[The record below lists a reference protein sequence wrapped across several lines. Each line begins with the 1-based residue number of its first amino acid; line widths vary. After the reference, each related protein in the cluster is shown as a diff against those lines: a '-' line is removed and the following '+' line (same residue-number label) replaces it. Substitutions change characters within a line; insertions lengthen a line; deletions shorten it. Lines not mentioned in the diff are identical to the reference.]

1 MPSPS
6 DPGREDRRHRAPR
19 GRVVR
24 ELRRVNRA
32 LLVLGECNQA
42 LVRSEAEPALL
53 ADVCRILVEHG
64 GYRMAWVGYAE
75 TEPERWVR
83 PMAKA
88 GDDDGYLDGARI
100 GWGDDERGHGPSGEA
115 LRTGRTQVNRDFR
128 SNPSMAPWRAEA
140 LRRGF
145 ESSVAIP
152 LRGEGAPAGV
162 LCVYAAEPDAFDS
175 AELRLLE
182 ELAADI
188 AFGIATLR
196 SREAHRRAES
206 MVTRLAYFDP
216 LTGLP
221 NRTQL
226 LERVEAALR
235 EAGPAGATLALLT
248 LNVNRFDDIQVG
260 LGLRQ
265 GDEVLRQLAG
275 RFAAALGEGEFLAR
289 LGGDVFAVL
298 VEGGDAARARASA
311 ERLLASLAEPVRAAG
326 ILVDVQAR
334 IGAAIHPAHGAEGEV
349 LLLRSNIAC
358 RDARHTGLGFAVYA
372 GATDG
377 ESPRRLALVGEL
389 RRAIAEGELVLHYQ
403 PKVAL
408 RTGRVVGVEALVR
421 WRHAVHG
428 LVPPGEFIPVA
439 ERTGLIKPLTAWVL
453 DAALE
458 QARRWS
464 DRGLES
470 RVAINISPSSLRDPE
485 FPARVGEALAKWG
498 AGPGWLKFELTEST
512 LVEDPSRSL
521 EALRRLRDLGISILI
536 DDFGTGYS
544 SLSYIATLPIQGL
557 KIDRSFVA
565 GMLGSPSVHSVV
577 EATISLARAL
587 QIRVV
592 AEGVE
597 TKEQGEAL
605 ERLGCDEI
613 QGYFVGAPM
622 AAEDF
627 ERWTAGRAFGEGG
640 AMRRAAGGGED

>member
-1 MPSPS
+1 MPNPTDS
-6 DPGREDRRHRAPR
+6 DRPGRGHRGPR
-19 GRVVR
+19 TEVVR

-32 LLVLGECNQA
+32 LRVLGECNQA
-42 LVRSEAEPALL
+42 LVRSAAEPALL

-75 TEPERWVR
+75 TEPEKVVR

-88 GDDDGYLDGARI
+88 GDDDGYLEGAHI

-115 LRTGRTQVNRDFR
+115 IRTGVAQVNRDFR
-128 SNPSMAPWRAEA
+128 SNPSMAPWRVEA

-152 LRGEGAPAGV
+152 FGGDGAPRGV
-162 LCVYAAEPDAFDS
+162 LCVYAAEPDAFDV

-182 ELAADI
+182 ELAQDVAY
-188 AFGIATLR
+188 GIATLR
-196 SREAHRRAES
+196 SREAHRRAED
-206 MVTRLAYFDP
+206 MVARLAYFDT
-216 LTGLP
+216 LTGLA

-226 LERVEAALR
+226 LERIARAIGEAR
-235 EAGPAGATLALLT
+235 RTGGRLAMLT

-260 LGLRQ
+260 LGMRE
-265 GDEVLRQLAG
+265 GDEVLRQLAA
-275 RFAAALGEGEFLAR
+275 RLAAALGEGEFLAR
-289 LGGDVFAVL
+289 IGGDVFGVL
-298 VEGGDAARARASA
+298 VEGGDAERARATA
-311 ERLLASLAEPVRAAG
+311 GRLHAALAEPFRAAG
-326 ILVDVQAR
+326 ILLDVQAR
-334 IGAAIHPAHGAEGEV
+334 IGAALHPDHGADGEV

-358 RDARHTGLGFAVYA
+358 REARHSSLGLSIYSGS
-372 GATDG
+372 TD
-377 ESPRRLALVGEL
+377 EENPRRLALVGEL
-389 RRAIAEGELVLHYQ
+389 RRAIAGDELLLHYQ

-421 WRHAVHG
+421 WRHPVHG
-428 LVPPGEFIPVA
+428 LVAPAEFIPAA
-439 ERTGLIKPLTAWVL
+439 ERTGLIKPLTARVL
-453 DAALE
+453 DTALG
-458 QARRWS
+458 QSRRWAEL
-464 DRGLES
+464 GIES

-485 FPARVGEALAKWG
+485 FPARVAEALRERG
-498 AGPGWLKFELTEST
+498 SGPGRLTFELTEST
-512 LVEDPSRSL
+512 LVEDPARSL
-521 EALRRLRDLGISILI
+521 EALTRLRELGIAICI

-565 GMLGSPSVHSVV
+565 GMLANASVRSVV

-597 TKEQGEAL
+597 TAEQRHAL

-613 QGYFVGAPM
+613 QGYLVGYPM
-622 AAEDF
+622 AAEDL
-627 ERWTAGRAFGEGG
+627 ERWSRERSA
-640 AMRRAAGGGED
+640 RAAEASGED